1 MGASLLLLW
10 PLVKSSHRPA
20 MLGGKIGSSQR
31 ETETPTSARA
41 RPRFDRTANPAEA
54 DRGLDLRAIAG
65 RTNSAPRPF
74 SAARQMRLRD
84 CRRVCGRKHNA
95 RPRHALRERAFGRVP
110 PVLSAPGFAWPLRT
124 RQWQKPVLAQPRLL
138 FARSAPAWQSIA

>member
-20 MLGGKIGSSQR
+20 MLGGKIGQA
-31 ETETPTSARA
+31 SAK
-41 RPRFDRTANPAEA
+41 PRRLRQHE
-54 DRGLDLRAIAG
+54 RGRDLIEPRILPKRIEEWIYAQLQDEPIRLGDHFRQPDKCVFEIAG
-65 RTNSAPRPF
+65 A
-74 SAARQMRLRD
+74 
-84 CRRVCGRKHNA
+84 CVGEKHNA
-95 RPRHALRERAFGRVP
+95 RPRHTLRERAFGRVP